1 MSKATAEV
9 IENPRQVSV
18 VSLKSGAKAVGIV
31 PQTFEECYR
40 LAKMFSVAGPDAYR
54 NKPDECCV
62 AIMQGLELGLS
73 PIAALQSIAVINGRP
88 CLWGDGALGVVR
100 GSGLVESFDET
111 DDGETA
117 TCTIKRRGEPTAII
131 RKFSMA
137 DAKRANL
144 TGKRGPW
151 QDYPQRM
158 RQMRARSWAMRDGF
172 ADVLKGINVAEEVQ
186 DIPAQPM
193 RDITPA
199 PAIAPSLPPTG
210 CITEEQVKQIQ
221 SLIVDAG
228 ADIKRFCAYM
238 AKTCKCTIE
247 KIEDIPAGKFQD
259 AVDALEAKRKAQ
271 K

>member
-1 MSKATAEV
+1 MSNAAEV
-9 IENPRQVSV
+9 IETKRQVV
-18 VSLKSGAKAVGIV
+18 PLRSGAKPLGIV
-31 PQTFEECYR
+31 PETFEECYR
-40 LAKMFSVAGPDAYR
+40 LAKMFAAAGPDSYR

-117 TCTIKRRGEPTAII
+117 TCTIKRRGEPTPVV

-137 DAKRANL
+137 DAKRAGLSN
-144 TGKRGPW
+144 KKGPW

-158 RQMRARSWAMRDGF
+158 RQMRARSWALRDGF
-172 ADVLKGINVAEEVQ
+172 ADVLKGISVAEEVQ

-199 PAIAPSLPPTG
+199 QSISSAPSTGG
-210 CITEEQVKQIQ
+210 CISEQQVEQIQ

-228 ADIKRFCAYM
+228 ADIRRFMAYLT
-238 AKTCKCTIE
+238 KTFKCSVE
-247 KIEDIPAGKFQD
+247 KLSDIPADKFQ
-259 AVDALEAKRKAQ
+259 ATVDALEAKRKAQ